1 MILVDKL
8 PCSVLITDVSGT
20 ILGLNRQITAVTGL
34 DASDLQGQSIDR
46 ILPPASRIF
55 LQTHVFPTL
64 LRNGTISECFF
75 QLIGADRKAVPVLAD
90 CRSDSY
96 EGRESYVW
104 TFFVALERTRFE
116 AELIGARSRA
126 VESAHAVTTSERF
139 LRSMADALPGLVA
152 FWSKELICKFSNRHY
167 ADWFGRNAEEMA
179 GVHIRDVLG
188 EELFNLNDKH
198 IQAALAGEP
207 QQFERNMLRRDGS
220 IAFTI
225 AHYTPFFVKGKVEG
239 FIAQASDV
247 TELKLSE
254 VALTKSQEFLNR
266 TGNLAGVGGWE
277 LDIPTGSLTW
287 SDVIR
292 DIHGVPAGFTPD
304 LNEAIGF
311 YTAESRPV
319 LEAAV
324 NEAFSTGKSF
334 DLELSI
340 NRVDGVQR
348 FVRAVGSAEFS
359 DGRPVR
365 LSGALQDVTERR
377 KLSAQLAEQH
387 ELMRVTLQ
395 SIGDAVITTDATGRI
410 TWLNPVAERMTGWRQ
425 DESQGKALEEIFRI
439 VDETTRAVAPNPVAA
454 CLAEGRIVGLA
465 DHTILISKDGT
476 EFGIED
482 SAAPIVR
489 NDGVVLGVVLVFH
502 DVSEQRRLS
511 KEMKYRATHD
521 ALTGLK
527 NRTEFE
533 ARLKHLLGKSRED
546 RSCHALLYL
555 DLDQFKIVNDTC
567 GHAVGDILLRQVSR
581 LFRGIARNCDTLA
594 RLGGDEFGIILE
606 NCSVELAEKLAQ
618 RICDAMDDF
627 RFVHDG
633 RKFRVGASIGLVPI
647 DARWGDIAAVQK
659 AADSACY
666 AAKDAG
672 RNRFHAWLE
681 TDVAMQSR
689 QFEVQWTNR
698 IERALD
704 DGGFVLHAQTIRALS
719 ADKPG
724 LHAELLLRMKN
735 DDGSLAAPG
744 AFLPAAERFH
754 LISRIDRW
762 VLREATRW
770 IASVIAVQDIRLI
783 SLNLSGRSIGDR
795 AFHAWAFDVLER
807 AGRDICSR
815 ICIEITETEA
825 ITNLADAAAFIERVR
840 SMGIK
845 VALDDFG
852 AGASSFGYLKSL
864 RVDFMKIDG
873 RFIRD
878 LVTDKLND
886 VMVRC
891 FVDIAKVVG
900 VQTVAE
906 FVETSETL
914 DRLRIIGVDYAQGFL
929 LGKPEPLARIFD
941 SVPAVLEST

>member
-1 MILVDKL
+1 M
-8 PCSVLITDVSGT
+8 
-20 ILGLNRQITAVTGL
+20 
-34 DASDLQGQSIDR
+34 
-46 ILPPASRIF
+46 
-55 LQTHVFPTL
+55 
-64 LRNGTISECFF
+64 
-75 QLIGADRKAVPVLAD
+75 
-90 CRSDSY
+90 
-96 EGRESYVW
+96 
-104 TFFVALERTRFE
+104 
-116 AELIGARSRA
+116 
-126 VESAHAVTTSERF
+126 
-139 LRSMADALPGLVA
+139 
-152 FWSKELICKFSNRHY
+152 
-167 ADWFGRNAEEMA
+167 
-179 GVHIRDVLG
+179 
-188 EELFNLNDKH
+188 
-198 IQAALAGEP
+198 
-207 QQFERNMLRRDGS
+207 
-220 IAFTI
+220 
-225 AHYTPFFVKGKVEG
+225 
-239 FIAQASDV
+239 
-247 TELKLSE
+247 
-254 VALTKSQEFLNR
+254 
-266 TGNLAGVGGWE
+266 
-277 LDIPTGSLTW
+277 DIPTGSLTW

-292 DIHGVPAGFTPD
+292 DIHGVHAGFTPD

-476 EFGIED
+476 EFGIEH

-533 ARLKHLLGKSRED
+533 ARLKLLLGKSRED

-567 GHAVGDILLRQVSR
+567 GHAVGDILLRQFSR
-581 LFRGIARNCDTLA
+581 LFRDIARNCDTLA

-666 AAKDAG
+666 AAKEAG
-672 RNRFHAWLE
+672 RNRFHGWLE

-724 LHAELLLRMKN
+724 LHAELLLRMKS

-795 AFHAWAFDVLER
+795 AFHSWAFDVLER

-941 SVPAVLEST
+941 GVPAVLEPT